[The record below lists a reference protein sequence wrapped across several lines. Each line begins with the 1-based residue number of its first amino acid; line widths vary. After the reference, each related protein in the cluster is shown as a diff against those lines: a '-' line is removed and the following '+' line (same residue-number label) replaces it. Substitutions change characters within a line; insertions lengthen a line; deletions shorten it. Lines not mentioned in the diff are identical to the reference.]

1 MAYRHAGSKP
11 VYAPNS
17 YGGPE
22 ADPDRASEL
31 GWWVEA
37 AETGHYAYDKHAEDD
52 DFVQPCALYRD
63 VMTDTGKE
71 HLVTNI
77 VSHVKAG
84 VKPEVM
90 PRVIHYWA
98 SVHPDL
104 GAQVAKQL
112 NGS

>member
-1 MAYRHAGSKP
+1 
-11 VYAPNS
+11 
-17 YGGPE
+17 
-22 ADPDRASEL
+22 
-31 GWWVEA
+31 
-37 AETGHYAYDKHAEDD
+37 
-52 DFVQPCALYRD
+52 
-63 VMTDTGKE
+63 MTDTDKE

-90 PRVIHYWA
+90 PRVIEYWA

>member
-1 MAYRHAGSKP
+1 M
-11 VYAPNS
+11 
-17 YGGPE
+17 
-22 ADPDRASEL
+22 
-31 GWWVEA
+31 
-37 AETGHYAYDKHAEDD
+37 
-52 DFVQPCALYRD
+52 QPRALYRD
-63 VMTDTGKE
+63 AMADTDKE

-77 VSHVKAG
+77 VSHVIAG

-90 PRVIHYWA
+90 PRVIEYWA